1 MVAPITAPNNRI
13 TKLGSTNVWFP
24 KGDWFDFFK
33 GTHYT
38 SKSGRTLSVHRSIND
53 MPVFAK
59 AGAIVP
65 LQEASEL
72 KAGNDLA
79 VFVFPG
85 KSNRFKLYEDAGDG
99 DAFTRG
105 EFVQTEMVL
114 DWKESPVFTVKPAQ
128 GATEILPEIRKYCF
142 IFRGFDKNIRIKA
155 LIDGNEAEIKTKY
168 DAKTT
173 SVIVNVSAK
182 TASEIQFVITGDILM
197 TDNGDLL
204 TRCTKLLQK
213 MQLATETKERLH
225 AIIADPD
232 MALTRKIRE
241 INFRAIHSAEH
252 QGLIDALI
260 EQFKLTE

>member
-1 MVAPITAPNNRI
+1 
-13 TKLGSTNVWFP
+13 
-24 KGDWFDFFK
+24 
-33 GTHYT
+33 
-38 SKSGRTLSVHRSIND
+38 

-65 LQEASEL
+65 LQETSEL
-72 KAGNDLA
+72 KAGNDLS

-114 DWKESPVFTVKPAQ
+114 DWKESPVFTVRPAQ